1 MLIGNPLPV
10 QYSDGSLALLY
21 PARAI
26 HHRKILTYLGLLSVR
41 WNPEIGLVSDIINND
56 WQIVEAIASLI
67 PSPTHFPFRL
77 DPLKEDLALF
87 KRLFLEPGDIR
98 TLHEVES
105 LPRRTRK
112 PDDPITLSDIPFPTC
127 GDSECDTIANL
138 FNSWQK
144 QGVWLLENLDSN
156 SLNKVLWVNNE
167 LSRDPDER
175 LKEYLKTRLDDW
187 KEKNQSTVEAAMYD
201 DD

>member
-1 MLIGNPLPV
+1 
-10 QYSDGSLALLY
+10 
-21 PARAI
+21 
-26 HHRKILTYLGLLSVR
+26 
-41 WNPEIGLVSDIINND
+41 
-56 WQIVEAIASLI
+56 
-67 PSPTHFPFRL
+67 
-77 DPLKEDLALF
+77 
-87 KRLFLEPGDIR
+87 LFLEPGDIR